1 MKATKI
7 LFSILLLTPFLFAKE
22 FVVNSKNSKAN
33 FQLTYQK
40 TNIVDGSFQDISGL
54 IIFDEKE
61 NIIKS
66 IKGSVDTDSVLTQNG
81 ELTSLIISEK
91 ILNSKKYPEIEFKAE
106 KISDDKVFG
115 DITINGVKRSV
126 EFNIENSGIFLDK
139 LYVTMSTTLKR
150 SSFDLFWDVLEN
162 FGSSAVSNDIK
173 VSINIEATLQ
183 NDLIFQIR
191 IIPYIFYIITL
202 NNIKNNEIT
211 LNSTKNE
218 IKLIEKM

>member
-7 LFSILLLTPFLFAKE
+7 LLSILLLTPFLYAKE

-66 IKGSVDTDSVLTQNG
+66 IKGSVDTDSVSTQNG

-91 ILNSKKYPEIEFKAE
+91 ILNSKKYPEIEFIAE

-126 EFNIENSGIFLDK
+126 EFDIENSGIFLDK

-150 SSFDLFWDVLEN
+150 SSFDIFWDVLEN

-183 NDLIFQIR
+183 NDLIFQH
-191 IIPYIFYIITL
+191 
-202 NNIKNNEIT
+202 IKEK
-211 LNSTKNE
+211 TK
-218 IKLIEKM
+218 K

>member
-7 LFSILLLTPFLFAKE
+7 LLSILLLTPFLYAKE

-66 IKGSVDTDSVLTQNG
+66 IKGSVDTDSISTQNG

-126 EFNIENSGIFLDK
+126 EFDIENSGIFLDK

-173 VSINIEATLQ
+173 VSIDIEATLQ
-183 NDLIFQIR
+183 NDLIFQHA
-191 IIPYIFYIITL
+191 
-202 NNIKNNEIT
+202 KEK
-211 LNSTKNE
+211 TK
-218 IKLIEKM
+218 K

>member
-7 LFSILLLTPFLFAKE
+7 LLSILLLTPFLYAKE

-66 IKGSVDTDSVLTQNG
+66 IKGSVDTDSVSTQNG

-91 ILNSKKYPEIEFKAE
+91 ILNSKKYPEIEFVTE

-115 DITINGVKRSV
+115 DIKINGVKRSV
-126 EFNIENSGIFLDK
+126 EFDIENSGIFLDK

-173 VSINIEATLQ
+173 VSIDIEATLQ
-183 NDLIFQIR
+183 NDLIFQHA
-191 IIPYIFYIITL
+191 
-202 NNIKNNEIT
+202 KEK
-211 LNSTKNE
+211 TK
-218 IKLIEKM
+218 K

>member
-7 LFSILLLTPFLFAKE
+7 LLSILLLTPFLYAKE

-66 IKGSVDTDSVLTQNG
+66 IKGSVDTDSVSTQNG

-91 ILNSKKYPEIEFKAE
+91 ILNSKKYPEIEFIAE
-106 KISDDKVFG
+106 KITDDKVFG
-115 DITINGVKRSV
+115 DIKINGVKRSV
-126 EFNIENSGIFLDK
+126 EFDIENSGIFLDK

-183 NDLIFQIR
+183 NDLIFQH
-191 IIPYIFYIITL
+191 
-202 NNIKNNEIT
+202 IKEK
-211 LNSTKNE
+211 TK
-218 IKLIEKM
+218 K

>member
-7 LFSILLLTPFLFAKE
+7 LLSILLLTPFLYAKE

-61 NIIKS
+61 NTIKS
-66 IKGSVDTDSVLTQNG
+66 IKGSVDTDSVSTQNG

-91 ILNSKKYPEIEFKAE
+91 ILNSKKYPEIEFIAE

-126 EFNIENSGIFLDK
+126 EFDIENSGIFLDK

-173 VSINIEATLQ
+173 VSIDIEATLQ
-183 NDLIFQIR
+183 NDLIFQH
-191 IIPYIFYIITL
+191 
-202 NNIKNNEIT
+202 IKEK
-211 LNSTKNE
+211 TK
-218 IKLIEKM
+218 K

>member
-7 LFSILLLTPFLFAKE
+7 LFSILLLTPFLYAKE

-66 IKGSVDTDSVLTQNG
+66 IKGSVDTDSVSTQNG

-106 KISDDKVFG
+106 KITDDKVFG
-115 DITINGVKRSV
+115 DIKINGVKRSV
-126 EFNIENSGIFLDK
+126 EFDIENSGIFLDK

-173 VSINIEATLQ
+173 VTINMEATLQ
-183 NDLIFQIR
+183 NDLIFQHA
-191 IIPYIFYIITL
+191 
-202 NNIKNNEIT
+202 KEK
-211 LNSTKNE
+211 TK
-218 IKLIEKM
+218 K

>member
-66 IKGSVDTDSVLTQNG
+66 IKGSVDTDSVSTQNG

-91 ILNSKKYPEIEFKAE
+91 ILNSKKYPEIEFIAE
-106 KISDDKVFG
+106 KITDDKVFG
-115 DITINGVKRSV
+115 DIKINGVKRSV
-126 EFNIENSGIFLDK
+126 EFDIENSGIFLDK

-183 NDLIFQIR
+183 NDLIFQHA
-191 IIPYIFYIITL
+191 
-202 NNIKNNEIT
+202 KEK
-211 LNSTKNE
+211 TK
-218 IKLIEKM
+218 K

>member
-7 LFSILLLTPFLFAKE
+7 LLSILLLTPFLYAKE

-66 IKGSVDTDSVLTQNG
+66 IKGSVDTDSVSTQNG

-91 ILNSKKYPEIEFKAE
+91 IKKKTPKKNTEKEE
-106 KISDDKVFG
+106 KIVTEEKPVIFSKVKKAKAKK
-115 DITINGVKRSV
+115 VK
-126 EFNIENSGIFLDK
+126 K
-139 LYVTMSTTLKR
+139 K
-150 SSFDLFWDVLEN
+150 
-162 FGSSAVSNDIK
+162 
-173 VSINIEATLQ
+173 
-183 NDLIFQIR
+183 
-191 IIPYIFYIITL
+191 
-202 NNIKNNEIT
+202 
-211 LNSTKNE
+211 
-218 IKLIEKM
+218 

>member
-7 LFSILLLTPFLFAKE
+7 LLSILLLTPFLYAKE
-22 FVVNSKNSKAN
+22 FVVNSKHSKAN

-66 IKGSVDTDSVLTQNG
+66 IKGSVDTDSVSIQNG

-91 ILNSKKYPEIEFKAE
+91 ILNSKKYPEIEFIAE

-126 EFNIENSGIFLDK
+126 EFDIENSGIFLDK

-173 VSINIEATLQ
+173 VSIDIEATLQ
-183 NDLIFQIR
+183 NDLIFQHA
-191 IIPYIFYIITL
+191 
-202 NNIKNNEIT
+202 KEK
-211 LNSTKNE
+211 TK
-218 IKLIEKM
+218 K

>member
-7 LFSILLLTPFLFAKE
+7 LLSILLLTPFLYAKE

-66 IKGSVDTDSVLTQNG
+66 IKGSVDTDSVSTQNG

-91 ILNSKKYPEIEFKAE
+91 ILNSKKYPEIEFTAE

-126 EFNIENSGIFLDK
+126 EFDIENSGIFLDK

-173 VSINIEATLQ
+173 VSIDIEATLQ
-183 NDLIFQIR
+183 NDLIFQHA
-191 IIPYIFYIITL
+191 
-202 NNIKNNEIT
+202 KEK
-211 LNSTKNE
+211 TK
-218 IKLIEKM
+218 K

>member
-7 LFSILLLTPFLFAKE
+7 LLSILLLTPFLYAKE

-61 NIIKS
+61 NMIKS
-66 IKGSVDTDSVLTQNG
+66 IKGSVDTDSVSTQNG

-91 ILNSKKYPEIEFKAE
+91 ILNSKKYPEIEFIAE

-126 EFNIENSGIFLDK
+126 EFDIENSGIFLDK

-183 NDLIFQIR
+183 NDLIFQHA
-191 IIPYIFYIITL
+191 
-202 NNIKNNEIT
+202 KEK
-211 LNSTKNE
+211 TK
-218 IKLIEKM
+218 K

>member
-7 LFSILLLTPFLFAKE
+7 LLSILLLTPFLYAKE

-66 IKGSVDTDSVLTQNG
+66 IKGSVDTDSVSTQNG

-91 ILNSKKYPEIEFKAE
+91 ILNSKKYPEIEFIAE

-126 EFNIENSGIFLDK
+126 EFDIENSGIFLDK

-173 VSINIEATLQ
+173 VSIDIEATLQ
-183 NDLIFQIR
+183 NDLIF
-191 IIPYIFYIITL
+191 
-202 NNIKNNEIT
+202 KHAKEK
-211 LNSTKNE
+211 TK
-218 IKLIEKM
+218 K

>member
-7 LFSILLLTPFLFAKE
+7 LLSILLLTPFLYAKE

-66 IKGSVDTDSVLTQNG
+66 IKGSVDTDSVSTQNG

-106 KISDDKVFG
+106 KITDNKVFG
-115 DITINGVKRSV
+115 DIKINGVKRSV
-126 EFNIENSGIFLDK
+126 EFDIENSGIFLDK

-183 NDLIFQIR
+183 NDLIFQHA
-191 IIPYIFYIITL
+191 
-202 NNIKNNEIT
+202 KEK
-211 LNSTKNE
+211 TK
-218 IKLIEKM
+218 K

>member
-7 LFSILLLTPFLFAKE
+7 LLSILLLTPFLYAKE

-66 IKGSVDTDSVLTQNG
+66 IKGSVDTDSVSTQNG

-91 ILNSKKYPEIEFKAE
+91 ILNSKKYPEIEFVAE

-115 DITINGVKRSV
+115 DIKINGVKRSV
-126 EFNIENSGIFLDK
+126 EFDIENSGIFLDK

-183 NDLIFQIR
+183 NDLIFQH
-191 IIPYIFYIITL
+191 
-202 NNIKNNEIT
+202 
-211 LNSTKNE
+211 TK
-218 IKLIEKM
+218 EKTKK

>member
-7 LFSILLLTPFLFAKE
+7 LFSILLLTPFLYAKE

-66 IKGSVDTDSVLTQNG
+66 IKGSVDTDSVSTQNG

-91 ILNSKKYPEIEFKAE
+91 ILNSKKYPEIEFIAE
-106 KISDDKVFG
+106 KITDDKVFG

-126 EFNIENSGIFLDK
+126 EFDIENSGIFLDK

-183 NDLIFQIR
+183 NDLIFQH
-191 IIPYIFYIITL
+191 
-202 NNIKNNEIT
+202 IKEK
-211 LNSTKNE
+211 TK
-218 IKLIEKM
+218 K

>member
-7 LFSILLLTPFLFAKE
+7 LLSILLLTPFLYAKE

-61 NIIKS
+61 NMIKS
-66 IKGSVDTDSVLTQNG
+66 IKGSVDTDSVSTQNG

-91 ILNSKKYPEIEFKAE
+91 ILNSKKYPEIEFIAE

-126 EFNIENSGIFLDK
+126 EFDIENSGIFLDK

-183 NDLIFQIR
+183 NDLIFQH
-191 IIPYIFYIITL
+191 
-202 NNIKNNEIT
+202 IKEK
-211 LNSTKNE
+211 TK
-218 IKLIEKM
+218 K

>member
-7 LFSILLLTPFLFAKE
+7 LFSILLLTPFLYAKE

-66 IKGSVDTDSVLTQNG
+66 IKGSVDTDSVSTQNG

-91 ILNSKKYPEIEFKAE
+91 ILNSKKYPEIEFIAE
-106 KISDDKVFG
+106 KITDDKVFG
-115 DITINGVKRSV
+115 DIKINGVKRSV
-126 EFNIENSGIFLDK
+126 EFDIENSGIFLDK

-183 NDLIFQIR
+183 NDLIFQH
-191 IIPYIFYIITL
+191 
-202 NNIKNNEIT
+202 IKEK
-211 LNSTKNE
+211 TK
-218 IKLIEKM
+218 K

>member
-66 IKGSVDTDSVLTQNG
+66 IKGSVDTDSVSTQNG

-126 EFNIENSGIFLDK
+126 EFDIENSGIFLDK

-150 SSFDLFWDVLEN
+150 SSFDLFWDVLEI

-183 NDLIFQIR
+183 NDLIFQH
-191 IIPYIFYIITL
+191 
-202 NNIKNNEIT
+202 IKEK
-211 LNSTKNE
+211 TK
-218 IKLIEKM
+218 K

>member
-7 LFSILLLTPFLFAKE
+7 LLSILLLTPFLYAKE

-66 IKGSVDTDSVLTQNG
+66 IKGSVDTDSVSTQNG

-126 EFNIENSGIFLDK
+126 EFDIENSGIFLDK

-173 VSINIEATLQ
+173 VTINMEATLQ
-183 NDLIFQIR
+183 NDLIFQH
-191 IIPYIFYIITL
+191 
-202 NNIKNNEIT
+202 IKEK
-211 LNSTKNE
+211 TK
-218 IKLIEKM
+218 K

>member
-7 LFSILLLTPFLFAKE
+7 LLSILLITPFLYAKE

-61 NIIKS
+61 NMIKS
-66 IKGSVDTDSVLTQNG
+66 IKGSVDTDSVSTQNG

-91 ILNSKKYPEIEFKAE
+91 ILNSKKYPEIEFIAE

-126 EFNIENSGIFLDK
+126 EFDIENSGIFLDK

-173 VSINIEATLQ
+173 VSIDIEATLQ
-183 NDLIFQIR
+183 NDLIFQHA
-191 IIPYIFYIITL
+191 
-202 NNIKNNEIT
+202 KEK
-211 LNSTKNE
+211 TK
-218 IKLIEKM
+218 K

>member
-7 LFSILLLTPFLFAKE
+7 LLSILLLTPFLYAKE

-66 IKGSVDTDSVLTQNG
+66 IKGSVDTDSVSTQNG

-106 KISDDKVFG
+106 NIGDDKVFG

-126 EFNIENSGIFLDK
+126 EFDIENSGIFLDK

-183 NDLIFQIR
+183 NDLIFQH
-191 IIPYIFYIITL
+191 
-202 NNIKNNEIT
+202 IKEK
-211 LNSTKNE
+211 TK
-218 IKLIEKM
+218 K

>member
-7 LFSILLLTPFLFAKE
+7 LLSILLLTPFLYAKE

-66 IKGSVDTDSVLTQNG
+66 IKGSVDTDSVSTQNG

-91 ILNSKKYPEIEFKAE
+91 ILNSKKYPEIEFIAE

-126 EFNIENSGIFLDK
+126 EFDIENSGIFLDK

-173 VSINIEATLQ
+173 VSINMEATLQ
-183 NDLIFQIR
+183 NDLIFQHA
-191 IIPYIFYIITL
+191 
-202 NNIKNNEIT
+202 KEK
-211 LNSTKNE
+211 TK
-218 IKLIEKM
+218 K

>member
-7 LFSILLLTPFLFAKE
+7 LLSILLLTPFLYAKE

-66 IKGSVDTDSVLTQNG
+66 IKGSVDTDSVSTQNG

-91 ILNSKKYPEIEFKAE
+91 ILNSKKYPEIEFVTE

-126 EFNIENSGIFLDK
+126 EFDIENSGIFLDK

-183 NDLIFQIR
+183 NDLIFQH
-191 IIPYIFYIITL
+191 
-202 NNIKNNEIT
+202 IKEK
-211 LNSTKNE
+211 TK
-218 IKLIEKM
+218 K

>member
-7 LFSILLLTPFLFAKE
+7 LLSILLLTPFLYAKE

-66 IKGSVDTDSVLTQNG
+66 IKGSVDTDSVSTQNG

-115 DITINGVKRSV
+115 DIKINGVKRSV
-126 EFNIENSGIFLDK
+126 EFDIENSGIFLDK

-173 VSINIEATLQ
+173 VTINMEATLQ
-183 NDLIFQIR
+183 NDLIFQH
-191 IIPYIFYIITL
+191 
-202 NNIKNNEIT
+202 IKEK
-211 LNSTKNE
+211 TK
-218 IKLIEKM
+218 K

>member
-7 LFSILLLTPFLFAKE
+7 LLSILLLTPFLYAKE

-66 IKGSVDTDSVLTQNG
+66 IKGSVDTDSVSTQNG

-91 ILNSKKYPEIEFKAE
+91 ILNSKKYPEIEFIAE

-115 DITINGVKRSV
+115 NITINGVKRSV
-126 EFNIENSGIFLDK
+126 EFDIENSGIFLDK

-173 VSINIEATLQ
+173 VSIDIEATLQ
-183 NDLIFQIR
+183 NDLIFQHA
-191 IIPYIFYIITL
+191 
-202 NNIKNNEIT
+202 KEK
-211 LNSTKNE
+211 TK
-218 IKLIEKM
+218 K

>member
-7 LFSILLLTPFLFAKE
+7 LLSILLLTPFLYAKE

-66 IKGSVDTDSVLTQNG
+66 IKGSVDTDSVSTQNG

-91 ILNSKKYPEIEFKAE
+91 IFNSKKYPEIEFIAE

-126 EFNIENSGIFLDK
+126 EFDIENSGIFLDK

-173 VSINIEATLQ
+173 VSIDIEATLQ
-183 NDLIFQIR
+183 NDLIFQHA
-191 IIPYIFYIITL
+191 
-202 NNIKNNEIT
+202 KEK
-211 LNSTKNE
+211 TK
-218 IKLIEKM
+218 K

>member
-7 LFSILLLTPFLFAKE
+7 LLSILLLTPFLYAKE

-66 IKGSVDTDSVLTQNG
+66 IKGSVDTDSVSTQNG

-91 ILNSKKYPEIEFKAE
+91 ILNSKKYPEIEFIAE

-126 EFNIENSGIFLDK
+126 EFDIENSGIFLDK

-150 SSFDLFWDVLEN
+150 SSFDLFWDVLED

-173 VSINIEATLQ
+173 VSIDIEATLQ
-183 NDLIFQIR
+183 NDLIFQHA
-191 IIPYIFYIITL
+191 
-202 NNIKNNEIT
+202 KEK
-211 LNSTKNE
+211 TK
-218 IKLIEKM
+218 K

>member
-1 MKATKI
+1 MKTTKI
-7 LFSILLLTPFLFAKE
+7 LLSILLLTPFLYAKE

-40 TNIVDGSFQDISGL
+40 TNIVYGSFQDISGL

-66 IKGSVDTDSVLTQNG
+66 IKGSVDTDSVSTQNG

-91 ILNSKKYPEIEFKAE
+91 ILNSKKYPEIEFIAE

-126 EFNIENSGIFLDK
+126 EFDIENSGIFLDK

-173 VSINIEATLQ
+173 VSIDIEATLQ
-183 NDLIFQIR
+183 NDLIFQHA
-191 IIPYIFYIITL
+191 
-202 NNIKNNEIT
+202 KEK
-211 LNSTKNE
+211 TK
-218 IKLIEKM
+218 K

>member
-7 LFSILLLTPFLFAKE
+7 LFSILLLTPFLYAKE

-66 IKGSVDTDSVLTQNG
+66 IKGSVDTDSVSTQNG

-106 KISDDKVFG
+106 KITDDKVFG
-115 DITINGVKRSV
+115 DIKINGVKRSV
-126 EFNIENSGIFLDK
+126 EFDIENSGIFLDK

-183 NDLIFQIR
+183 NDLIFQHA
-191 IIPYIFYIITL
+191 
-202 NNIKNNEIT
+202 KEK
-211 LNSTKNE
+211 TK
-218 IKLIEKM
+218 K

>member
-7 LFSILLLTPFLFAKE
+7 LLSILLLTPFLYAKE

-33 FQLTYQK
+33 FQLIYQK

-66 IKGSVDTDSVLTQNG
+66 IKGSVDTDSVSTQNG

-91 ILNSKKYPEIEFKAE
+91 ILNSKKYPEIEFIAE

-126 EFNIENSGIFLDK
+126 EFDIENSGIFLDK

-173 VSINIEATLQ
+173 VSIDIEATLQ
-183 NDLIFQIR
+183 NDLIFQHA
-191 IIPYIFYIITL
+191 
-202 NNIKNNEIT
+202 KEK
-211 LNSTKNE
+211 TK
-218 IKLIEKM
+218 K

>member
-7 LFSILLLTPFLFAKE
+7 LFSILLLTPFLYAKE

-33 FQLTYQK
+33 FQLTYKK

-66 IKGSVDTDSVLTQNG
+66 IKGSVDTDSVSTQNG

-91 ILNSKKYPEIEFKAE
+91 ILNSKKYPEIEFVTE

-115 DITINGVKRSV
+115 DIKINGVKRSV
-126 EFNIENSGIFLDK
+126 EFDIENSGIFLDK

-173 VSINIEATLQ
+173 VTINMEATLQ
-183 NDLIFQIR
+183 NDLIFQHA
-191 IIPYIFYIITL
+191 
-202 NNIKNNEIT
+202 KEK
-211 LNSTKNE
+211 TK
-218 IKLIEKM
+218 K

>member
-7 LFSILLLTPFLFAKE
+7 LLSILLLTPFLYAKE

-66 IKGSVDTDSVLTQNG
+66 IKGSVDTDSVSTQNG

-91 ILNSKKYPEIEFKAE
+91 ILNSKKYPEIEFIAE

-126 EFNIENSGIFLDK
+126 EFDIENSGIFLDK

-183 NDLIFQIR
+183 NDLIFQH
-191 IIPYIFYIITL
+191 
-202 NNIKNNEIT
+202 IK
-211 LNSTKNE
+211 
-218 IKLIEKM
+218 EKTRK

>member
-7 LFSILLLTPFLFAKE
+7 LLSILLLTPFLYAKE

-66 IKGSVDTDSVLTQNG
+66 IKGSVDTDSISTQNG

-91 ILNSKKYPEIEFKAE
+91 ILNSKKYPEIEFIAE

-126 EFNIENSGIFLDK
+126 EFDIENSGIFLDK

-173 VSINIEATLQ
+173 VSIDIEATLQ
-183 NDLIFQIR
+183 NDLIFQHA
-191 IIPYIFYIITL
+191 
-202 NNIKNNEIT
+202 KEK
-211 LNSTKNE
+211 TK
-218 IKLIEKM
+218 K

>member
-7 LFSILLLTPFLFAKE
+7 LLSILLLTPFLYAKE

-66 IKGSVDTDSVLTQNG
+66 IKGSVDTDSVSTQNG

-106 KISDDKVFG
+106 KISDNKVFG
-115 DITINGVKRSV
+115 DIKINGVKRSV
-126 EFNIENSGIFLDK
+126 EFDIENSGIFLDK

-150 SSFDLFWDVLEN
+150 SSFDLFWDVLED

-173 VSINIEATLQ
+173 VTINMEATLQ
-183 NDLIFQIR
+183 NDLIFQHA
-191 IIPYIFYIITL
+191 
-202 NNIKNNEIT
+202 KEK
-211 LNSTKNE
+211 TK
-218 IKLIEKM
+218 K

>member
-7 LFSILLLTPFLFAKE
+7 LLSILLLTPFLYAKE

-66 IKGSVDTDSVLTQNG
+66 IKGSVDTDSVSTQNG

-106 KISDDKVFG
+106 KITDNKVFG
-115 DITINGVKRSV
+115 DIKINGVKRSV
-126 EFNIENSGIFLDK
+126 EFDIENSGIFLDK

-173 VSINIEATLQ
+173 VTINMEATLQ
-183 NDLIFQIR
+183 NDLIFQH
-191 IIPYIFYIITL
+191 
-202 NNIKNNEIT
+202 IKEK
-211 LNSTKNE
+211 TK
-218 IKLIEKM
+218 K

>member
-7 LFSILLLTPFLFAKE
+7 LLSILLLTPFLFAKE

-66 IKGSVDTDSVLTQNG
+66 IKGSVDTDSVSTQNG

-91 ILNSKKYPEIEFKAE
+91 ILNSKKYPEIEFVTE

-115 DITINGVKRSV
+115 DIKINGVKRSV
-126 EFNIENSGIFLDK
+126 EFDIENSGIFLDK

-183 NDLIFQIR
+183 NDLIFQH
-191 IIPYIFYIITL
+191 
-202 NNIKNNEIT
+202 IKEK
-211 LNSTKNE
+211 TK
-218 IKLIEKM
+218 K

>member
-7 LFSILLLTPFLFAKE
+7 LLSILLLTPFLYAKE

-66 IKGSVDTDSVLTQNG
+66 IKGSVDTDSVSTQNG

-91 ILNSKKYPEIEFKAE
+91 ILNSKKYPEIEFIAE
-106 KISDDKVFG
+106 KITDDKVFG
-115 DITINGVKRSV
+115 DIKINGVKRSV
-126 EFNIENSGIFLDK
+126 EFDIENSGIFLDK

-150 SSFDLFWDVLEN
+150 SSFDLFWDVLED

-173 VSINIEATLQ
+173 VSIDIEATLQ
-183 NDLIFQIR
+183 NDLIFQH
-191 IIPYIFYIITL
+191 
-202 NNIKNNEIT
+202 IKEK
-211 LNSTKNE
+211 TK
-218 IKLIEKM
+218 K

>member
-7 LFSILLLTPFLFAKE
+7 LLSILLLAPFLYAKE

-66 IKGSVDTDSVLTQNG
+66 IKGSVDTDSVSTQNG

-91 ILNSKKYPEIEFKAE
+91 ILNSKKYPEIEFIAE

-126 EFNIENSGIFLDK
+126 EFDIENSGIFLDK

-183 NDLIFQIR
+183 NDLIFQH
-191 IIPYIFYIITL
+191 
-202 NNIKNNEIT
+202 IKEK
-211 LNSTKNE
+211 TK
-218 IKLIEKM
+218 K

>member
-7 LFSILLLTPFLFAKE
+7 LLSILLLTPFLYAKE

-66 IKGSVDTDSVLTQNG
+66 IKGSVDTDSVSTQNG

-91 ILNSKKYPEIEFKAE
+91 ILNSKKYPEIEFISE

-115 DITINGVKRSV
+115 NITINGVKRSI
-126 EFNIENSGIFLDK
+126 EFDIENSGIFLDK
-139 LYVTMSTTLKR
+139 LYVTMSATLKR

-173 VSINIEATLQ
+173 VTINMEATLQ
-183 NDLIFQIR
+183 NDLIFQHA
-191 IIPYIFYIITL
+191 
-202 NNIKNNEIT
+202 KEK
-211 LNSTKNE
+211 TK
-218 IKLIEKM
+218 K